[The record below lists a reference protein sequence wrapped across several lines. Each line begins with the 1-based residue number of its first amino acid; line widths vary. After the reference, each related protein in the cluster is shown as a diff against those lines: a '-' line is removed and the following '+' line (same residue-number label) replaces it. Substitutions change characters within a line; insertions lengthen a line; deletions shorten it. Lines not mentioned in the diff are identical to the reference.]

1 MLFNPEYPFDL
12 PSLPPAVALDNP
24 LLLRALLKAR
34 TELGELKGYSAAMP
48 DPMLLLSPA
57 IVREAVASSGIE
69 NIHTTVESALQQ
81 ELFPEA
87 ERRDADKEVL
97 RYGEAIRWGM
107 GQLQSLPI
115 SSRLIIGIQQRLLPD
130 LASGF
135 RTTPN
140 RIVNSLTGLPVF
152 TPPRASDIPRLLS
165 NWEIFVNEP
174 PEELDPLICCAIG
187 HYQFE
192 AIHPFGDGNGR
203 TGRILMVLQLVQT
216 DLLAQPTLFISG
228 YINRNRAEYYR
239 LLLGVSQAGEWLPFL
254 LFMITGFQQQARETK
269 DTLFAVVQQISAFK
283 QQLRARQI
291 RIPLEVAEFVFA
303 HPVATPVQM
312 GRETGIHYKTA
323 SRYLAQLTAEGLL
336 ENKQVGRYQFYL
348 NRPLLE
354 ILSR

>member
-1 MLFNPEYPFDL
+1 MHFNPAYPFEL
-12 PSLPPAVALDNP
+12 PLLPPTVALDNP
-24 LLLRALLKAR
+24 FLLRTLVKAR

-97 RYGEAIRWGM
+97 RYGAAIRWGM
-107 GQLQSLPI
+107 DQLPSLPI
-115 SSRLIIGIQQRLLPD
+115 SSRLIVGIQQRLLPD
-130 LASGF
+130 LSTGF
-135 RTTPN
+135 RSTPN

-152 TPPRASDIPRLLS
+152 TPPRAGEIPRLLN
-165 NWEIFVNEP
+165 NWESFINEP

-203 TGRILMVLQLVQT
+203 TGRILMVLQLVQA

-239 LLLGVSQAGEWLPFL
+239 LLLAVSEHAEWLPFL

-269 DTLFAVVQQISAFK
+269 DTLFAVMQQVKEFK
-283 QQLRARQI
+283 QQLRTRQVRVHWKWPNSYSRI
-291 RIPLEVAEFVFA
+291 RWPRRCKWGAKRGFITKQLP
-303 HPVATPVQM
+303 ATWRNWLPR
-312 GRETGIHYKTA
+312 GCWKT
-323 SRYLAQLTAEGLL
+323 SR
-336 ENKQVGRYQFYL
+336 
-348 NRPLLE
+348 
-354 ILSR
+354 